1 MSIRLVVA
9 MKCLP
14 GKGDEYAAGF
24 LPRTL
29 ETQKEPGCLQ
39 YELFRSMENPD
50 TFTLLERWADEA
62 ALEVHMGVLRSRPR
76 PTGPSLTEG
85 PPSMEKYEVDE

>member
-1 MSIRLVVA
+1 MAIRLVVSVKVQA
-9 MKCLP
+9 
-14 GKGDEYAAGF
+14 GKGDEYAASF

-39 YELFRSMENPD
+39 YELFRSLENPES
-50 TFTLLERWADEA
+50 FTLLEKWTDEA

-76 PTGPSLTEG
+76 PAGPGITEG
-85 PPSMEKYEVDE
+85 PPSMERYEVE